1 MRSRARQK
9 GGRGLLLSIPGKRP
23 RRLMDIAGNLTDAGT
38 YYYEKAAREAP
49 THGFDA
55 RQEPTRRGAR
65 VHIKML
71 DGTTAAVK
79 TWDNINGQWKF
90 TKLGKHFYKDST
102 DTYLVTFP
110 VHSTLLR
117 NNGSEWKVDTVLT

>member
-1 MRSRARQK
+1 MRNRAPQQK
-9 GGRGLLLSIPGKRP
+9 ARGLLLSIPGKRP
-23 RRLMDIAGNLTDAGT
+23 RRLMDLAGNLTDAGT

-49 THGFDA
+49 THGFDKK
-55 RQEPTRRGAR
+55 QEPTRRGAR

-71 DGTTAAVK
+71 DGTTAAAK

-90 TKLGKHFYKDST
+90 TKLGKRFYKDST

-110 VHSTLLR
+110 IHSTLLR
-117 NNGSEWKVDTVLT
+117 NNGTKWKVDIPW

>member
-1 MRSRARQK
+1 MRDSLLREGRKGGADPRLRQK
-9 GGRGLLLSIPGKRP
+9 
-23 RRLMDIAGNLTDAGT
+23 AGA
-38 YYYEKAAREAP
+38 
-49 THGFDA
+49 H
-55 RQEPTRRGAR
+55 GAR

-102 DTYLVTFP
+102 DT
-110 VHSTLLR
+110 
-117 NNGSEWKVDTVLT
+117 

>member
-1 MRSRARQK
+1 MPLQNAVKLLIDAAILTHEEPRAPK
-9 GGRGLLLSIPGKRP
+9 GNKGLLLTIPGKRP
-23 RRLMDIAGNLTDAGT
+23 RRLMDIAGNLTDART

-79 TWDNINGQWKF
+79 TWDNINGQW
-90 TKLGKHFYKDST
+90 
-102 DTYLVTFP
+102 
-110 VHSTLLR
+110 
-117 NNGSEWKVDTVLT
+117 

>member
-1 MRSRARQK
+1 MPLKNADKLLIEAAIAANEEPRAPK

-23 RRLMDIAGNLTDAGT
+23 RRLMDLAGNLTDAGT

-49 THGFDA
+49 THGFDKK
-55 RQEPTRRGAR
+55 QEPTWRGAR
-65 VHIKML
+65 VHIEML
-71 DGTTAAVK
+71 DGATAAVK

-102 DTYLVTFP
+102 DT
-110 VHSTLLR
+110 
-117 NNGSEWKVDTVLT
+117 